1 MNGACW
7 PAPTRD
13 AVATTCTVCAQ
24 TGLVGRDG
32 ISSSAMDRSTASNGQ
47 MRLGVPEEPF
57 GSQGE
62 GADGAGFRV
71 CVCVCVRARAC
82 VGVCVCDIC
91 PWLWGLEQFCI
102 EVARCARWLRA
113 RWFGKG

>member
-7 PAPTRD
+7 PAPSRD

-71 CVCVCVRARAC
+71 CVCVRARAC
-82 VGVCVCDIC
+82 VCVCDIC
-91 PWLWGLEQFCI
+91 SWLWGLEQLCI
-102 EVARCARWLRA
+102 EVARCARW
-113 RWFGKG
+113 FGKG